1 VVESALARQGEVRE
15 TGSTRRNQAMKQIAI
30 KVAGAEREP
39 IDRLIKPGTTALE
52 LLRDTQ
58 LEGYNLS
65 NGERLMALSE
75 NLYVAVSD
83 GELLFATSQA
93 RVGERGR

>member
-1 VVESALARQGEVRE
+1 
-15 TGSTRRNQAMKQIAI
+15 MKQIAI

-39 IDRLIKPGTTALE
+39 IDRLLKPGTTAQE

-65 NGERLMALSE
+65 NGERMLSLTE
-75 NLYVAVSD
+75 NLYVAVAD
-83 GELLFATSQA
+83 GELLFATTPA
-93 RVGERGR
+93 RVG